1 MRKTN
6 NYPFVLVHGYL
17 CWGNDDR
24 LNDVLPLFGM
34 WNGSAKQTLQDAGY
48 SADTPSVGMFSGMW
62 DRACELYAFIKG
74 GRVDYGKVHSARN
87 GHDRYGKTYPGYVP
101 NWGELD
107 ENGKIQKINLVG
119 HSFGAPTV
127 RTLIHLLA
135 EGSELERNGTDPDD
149 LSDLF
154 KGGKVKWVHS
164 CTTLAGVHNGV
175 TLPEQINP
183 IIKPLAFAVFSL
195 APLTSGGP
203 IAKAYGF
210 HLDRFGLSSQTEHV
224 KFNPGKLLRLVSM
237 QEDYIH
243 WELSREGCQELT
255 KDYTVYDN
263 IYYFSYYGIRTTR
276 NKKGKVVGSKDQW
289 LPMRPFAY
297 ITGNFTSKLPGV
309 TIGDEWKDSDGL
321 VNIPAAHHPFN
332 DPWKDFDKDNIEPGL
347 WNVMPQEWKDH
358 TSYMGVL
365 EDKKE
370 YADFFLEI
378 ADRVTDL
385 PVIE

>member
-24 LNDVLPLFGM
+24 INDICPLFGM
-34 WNGSAKQTLQDAGY
+34 WNGSAKTALLDAGY
-48 SADTPSVGMFSGMW
+48 IADTPSVGMFSGMW

-74 GRVDYGKVHSARN
+74 GRVDYGKVHSKRN
-87 GHDRYGKTYPGYVP
+87 GHERFGKTYPGYVP

-107 ENGKIQKINLVG
+107 ENGKIQKINLIG
-119 HSFGAPTV
+119 HSFGGPTV

-135 EGSELERNGTDPDD
+135 EGSEIERQGTDPDD

-164 CTTLAGVHNGV
+164 CTTLAGTHNGV
-175 TLPEQINP
+175 TLPEQIQRAV
-183 IIKPLAFAVFSL
+183 KPLAFTFFSL
-195 APLTSGGP
+195 APLTSGTWFS
-203 IAKAYGF
+203 KVYGF
-210 HLDRFGLSSQTEHV
+210 HLDRFGLSSQTKHV
-224 KFNPGKLLRLVSM
+224 GWDPTLLLHYVNLK
-237 QEDYIH
+237 EDNIH
-243 WELSREGCQELT
+243 WELSREGAKELT

-263 IYYFSYYGIRTTR
+263 IYYFSYYGVRTAK
-276 NKKGKVVGSKDQW
+276 NKKGGQSGTW
-289 LPMRPFAY
+289 MP
-297 ITGNFTSKLPGV
+297 N
-309 TIGDEWKDSDGL
+309 DGL
-321 VNIPAAHHPFN
+321 VNIPAAHHPFK
-332 DPWKDFDKDNIEPGL
+332 DPWQDFDPANIKPGI
-347 WNVMPQEWKDH
+347 WNVMPQEYKDH

-365 EDKKE
+365 EDKE
-370 YADFFLEI
+370 VYAQFFRDI